1 MSAQKRELTYLGLFR
16 YVRPYKWVFM
26 LALLGAALDAAM
38 QGTFA
43 YLMKPILDGVFI
55 DKDSTLTRLIPF
67 AIVAVFVIRGL
78 GNFMASYGFTWVG
91 RQVVN
96 DFRRKVFQQYMV
108 MPNTFYDQHSSGGL
122 ISRLTYDIEQMATG
136 VSKNL
141 IILIREFMAI
151 TVFLGVM
158 MYHSFRL
165 TLIVLVVFPF
175 VALIINVINKR
186 FRRIGHGIQDSIAQI
201 TEITG
206 EVVRGQKIVKIFD
219 GQADESER
227 LEKELKKNRQLH
239 VKIVAT
245 QEASSSTIH
254 LMVAGA
260 LAVIVWMAIRESMSA
275 GTFMSFMTAMLAL
288 LPAIK
293 RISQIFST
301 IQKTMAAAES
311 VFYILDQEA
320 EKDTGNQ
327 QLDANEIQL
336 SMKDVRFTYGEG
348 ETAALKGINL
358 EVAAGTVCALVG
370 PSGSGKTTLVNL
382 VPRFYELNT
391 GHIELNGHDVRDV
404 TLRSLRKHIAIVSQD
419 VVLFNDTVASNIAYG
434 ANANKSIEE
443 IRAAAEKAN
452 ALEFIEQLPEGFD
465 TILGDDGTRLSGG
478 QRQRIAIARAILKD
492 APILIL
498 DEATSALDTE
508 SEKYIQDALE
518 KVMQGKTTLVIA
530 HRLSTIEHADQ
541 VVVMDQGLVKERGSH
556 AELLAADGLY
566 TQLQHMQKTV

>member
-1 MSAQKRELTYLGLFR
+1 MSEKKTDLTYLGLFR
-16 YVRPYKWVFM
+16 YVGPYKWVFM

-38 QGTFA
+38 QGAFA
-43 YLMKPILDGVFI
+43 YMMKPILDGVFI
-55 DKDSTLTRLIPF
+55 ERDSVLIKLIPF
-67 AIVAVFVIRGL
+67 AIVAIFVIRGL

-108 MPNTFYDQHSSGGL
+108 MPNAFYDQHSSGGL

-151 TVFLGVM
+151 TVFLGLM
-158 MYHSFRL
+158 MYHSFKL

-186 FRRIGHGIQDSIAQI
+186 FRHIGHGIQDSIAQI

-219 GQADESER
+219 GEADENER
-227 LEKELKKNRQLH
+227 LEKELRKNRQLH

-245 QEASSSTIH
+245 QEVSSSTIH
-254 LMVAGA
+254 LLVAGA
-260 LAVIVWMAIRESMSA
+260 LAVIVWLAIKETMSA

-301 IQKTMAAAES
+301 IQKTMAAADS

-320 EKDTGNQ
+320 EKDTGTQNLQ
-327 QLDANEIQL
+327 ADEIQL
-336 SMKDVRFTYGEG
+336 RFKNVHFSYHAE
-348 ETAALKGINL
+348 EAAALKGIDL

-370 PSGSGKTTLVNL
+370 PSGSGKTTLVNM
-382 VPRFYELNT
+382 VPRFYELNE
-391 GHIELNGHDVRDV
+391 GRIELNGHDVRDID
-404 TLRSLRKHIAIVSQD
+404 LKSLRKHIAIVSQD
-419 VVLFNDTVASNIAYG
+419 VVLFNDTVANNIAYG
-434 ANANKSIEE
+434 VNANKTPEQVK
-443 IRAAAEKAN
+443 AAAEQAN
-452 ALEFIEQLPEGFD
+452 ALEFIERLPDGFD
-465 TILGDDGTRLSGG
+465 TVLGDDGTRLSGG

-518 KVMQGKTTLVIA
+518 KVMRGKTTLVIA

-541 VVVMDQGLVKERGSH
+541 VVVMDQGEVREQGDH
-556 AELLAADGLY
+556 AELLAAGGLY
-566 TQLQHMQKTV
+566 TQLQQMQKTV